1 MDLSKIFA
9 SLENINL
16 AGLTLAKVLS
26 AVLLLVICLI
36 AVKLI
41 LKIFDKLIKRVE
53 MERSLYIFIR
63 TFIKII
69 LLFVVVL
76 IVAGFLGIPV
86 TSLIAVL
93 SVFGLAISLAV
104 QNSLS
109 NVAGGIQ
116 ILTSKPFKAGDYVEA
131 GGIAGTVTEVGIFYT
146 KIDSSD
152 NKLIQVPNSQIAA
165 EKIINYTAEAQRRVD
180 LKFTASYD
188 APVETVKTA
197 IQGVIGAHPLILF
210 TPKPFVRV
218 SNYGDSAIEYTVRVW
233 CATEDYWT
241 VYFDLMEQ
249 VKEAFDQAN
258 VEMTYPHV
266 NVHMMKED

>member
-1 MDLSKIFA
+1 MDLTKFFE
-9 SLENINL
+9 SLKNINL
-16 AGLTLAKVLS
+16 AGLTLTRVLS
-26 AVLLLVICLI
+26 AVLLLVVCLVV
-36 AVKLI
+36 VKL
-41 LKIFDKLIKRVE
+41 LLRLLDKVMQRTEI
-53 MERSLYIFIR
+53 ERSLYKFLR
-63 TFIKII
+63 TFIKIL
-69 LLFVVVL
+69 LLFIVVL
-76 IVAGFLGIPV
+76 IIAGFIGIPV

-116 ILTSKPFKAGDYVEA
+116 LLTSKPFKVGDYVEA

-146 KIDSSD
+146 KIDSAD

-165 EKIINYTAEAQRRVD
+165 EKIINYTAEEQRRVD

-188 APVETVKTA
+188 APVETVKSA
-197 IQGVIGAHPLILF
+197 IQGVIGAHSLVLF
-210 TPKPFVRV
+210 TPAPFVRV

-233 CATEDYWT
+233 CATKDYWT

-249 VKEAFDQAN
+249 VKEAFDQAG

-266 NVHMMKED
+266 NVHMMKD